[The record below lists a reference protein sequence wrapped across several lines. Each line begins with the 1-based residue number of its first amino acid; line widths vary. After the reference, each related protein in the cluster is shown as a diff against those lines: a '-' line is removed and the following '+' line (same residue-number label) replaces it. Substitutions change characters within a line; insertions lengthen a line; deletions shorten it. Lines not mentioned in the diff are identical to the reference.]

1 MELKGSKTNIHF
13 HSGVL
18 TIGGT
23 IIEVSYGKAR
33 IFFDFGT
40 EFVPSLKL
48 PDESLQTLLAHR
60 LVPELDHVYDPRLG
74 YMEKT
79 PANDMETAV
88 FISHCHLDHTR
99 MVNYLD
105 PKIPLYVLEETKV
118 LLNSLNANGTF
129 LLPSADGS
137 KTREMTG
144 LPNEAIVH
152 VGEISVE
159 LQRVDHD
166 AYGACG
172 LLIQTPDMRI
182 AYTGDLRLHGTDRE
196 DTIRFCEKA
205 KHADALIMEGVSIS
219 FDDHKEPGITSEA
232 ELIRKFT
239 EIVKQ
244 YEGKQVTFQTYPG
257 NVKRLAAII
266 ANAPRQ
272 VVVEAS
278 YAYILKS
285 CLGLETPY
293 YSVTDPV
300 EYALNEELQIAYET
314 LLEDEHQYV
323 WQVVQDFA
331 KLKGGGVYIHSDAT
345 PLGDFDPAYQ
355 PFVNQFAEH
364 DITFTRLG
372 CSGHAVPKDLDEIV
386 DRIAPKLLLPIHSLH
401 PERLENNHGSRHLPT
416 RGEKL

>member
-1 MELKGSKTNIHF
+1 MELKDKKTQIYF

-23 IIEVSYGKAR
+23 IIEITYGNAR

-48 PDESLQTLLAHR
+48 KDESLQTLLEHR

-74 YMEKT
+74 YHEKT
-79 PANDMETAV
+79 PKTDKESAV

-99 MVNYLD
+99 MLNYLD
-105 PKIPLYVLEETKV
+105 PQIPLYALQETKV
-118 LLNSLNANGTF
+118 LLNSLNANGSF
-129 LLPSADGS
+129 LLPSADDT
-137 KTREMTG
+137 KTREIIG
-144 LPNEAIVH
+144 LANESIVR
-152 VGEISVE
+152 VGEITVE

-172 LLIQTPDMRI
+172 LLIETPDMRI
-182 AYTGDLRLHGTDRE
+182 AYTGDLRLHGTDQE

-219 FDDHKEPGITSEA
+219 FDDHREPSITSEA
-232 ELIRKFT
+232 ELIQKFT
-239 EIVKQ
+239 EIVNE

-257 NVKRLAAII
+257 NVKRLASII
-266 ANAPRQ
+266 THSPRP

-285 CLGLETPY
+285 CLGLETPF
-293 YSVTDPV
+293 YSVKDPV
-300 EYALNEELQIAYET
+300 EYELNEALRIDYRL
-314 LLEDEHQYV
+314 LLEDEQQYV
-323 WQVVQDFA
+323 WQVTQDFE

-355 PFVNQFAEH
+355 PFVEQFAQH
-364 DITFTRLG
+364 DITFIRLG
-372 CSGHAVPKDLDEIV
+372 CSGHAFPNDLAEIV
-386 DRIAPKLLLPIHSLH
+386 DRISPKLLLPIHSLH
-401 PERLENNHGSRHLPT
+401 PERLENKHGSRHLPT